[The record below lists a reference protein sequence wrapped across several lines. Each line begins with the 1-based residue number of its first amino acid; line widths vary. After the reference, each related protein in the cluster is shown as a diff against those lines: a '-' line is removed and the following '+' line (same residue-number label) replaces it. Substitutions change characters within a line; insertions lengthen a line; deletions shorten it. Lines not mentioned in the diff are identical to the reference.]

1 MMTRKNQVDD
11 LLARFE
17 RKSISQKKCP
27 YCTFDPDTHM
37 GADFISG
44 SQIDQTFKEQ
54 IDRWDGTNW
63 TTVTY
68 IYEHKDYF
76 ELVTNNPDSEC
87 YSRVLTYTT
96 IEYCPKCRRRLLSE
110 NSTN

>member
-1 MMTRKNQVDD
+1 MMTRINQVDE
-11 LLARFE
+11 LLTKFE

-54 IDRWDGTNW
+54 IDRWDGT
-63 TTVTY
+63 
-68 IYEHKDYF
+68 
-76 ELVTNNPDSEC
+76 S
-87 YSRVLTYTT
+87 
-96 IEYCPKCRRRLLSE
+96 
-110 NSTN
+110 